1 MMSLG
6 SAESEACAGSA
17 AVHAQKKRGTTVQ
30 DVTEQTIVSG
40 VEQLPFSRWHLKMRA
55 IIGTATFFD
64 GLDGV
69 SVGYVLPALIG
80 AWHLNGAKI
89 GWIISVGF
97 VGQAI
102 GSLIAGWLAE
112 VVGRVKALQLMIF
125 LMGVLSIGCAVAHSY
140 ETLLWLRLFQGIAI
154 GGEVPIAAAYI
165 SEILPAHKRGRSFL
179 MYELLFV
186 IGITAAS
193 ILGAWIV
200 PRFGWQ
206 WLFVIG
212 GVPALLIAPL
222 QFLCIESPRWLASK
236 GRLQEAKAALDRI
249 SEEIRRS
256 GVRHDSV
263 PAGAAVRAAVPTGR
277 ATSWRELF
285 ESGYLTRTLTLW
297 VMWSASYLLSKNLII
312 WLPSLYGTVYKIPV
326 QTALNYGIVTTVL
339 SLFAAVITACV
350 IDRWGRKWLMA
361 SSFVC
366 ASVALLALCPF
377 AATSAMAVV
386 VLGNIAAFFISVTS
400 FGLYLY
406 TPELYPTRM
415 RALGTSVATFWVRV
429 VSMVSPVII
438 GYIVPNFGIA
448 AMFLL
453 FAICALLGA
462 VACAV
467 GAVETRGQTLEAI
480 AP

>member
-1 MMSLG
+1 M
-6 SAESEACAGSA
+6 
-17 AVHAQKKRGTTVQ
+17 Q
-30 DVTEQTIVSG
+30 DVTERSIITG

-80 AWHLNGAKI
+80 AWHLDSAQI
-89 GWIISVGF
+89 GWIISIGF

-102 GSLIAGWLAE
+102 GALIAGWCAE
-112 VVGRVKALQLMIF
+112 VIGRVKALQLMTL
-125 LMGVLSIGCAVAHSY
+125 LMGVLSIGCAMAHSY
-140 ETLLWLRLFQGIAI
+140 DVLLWLRLFQGIAI

-179 MYELLFV
+179 LYELMFV

-200 PRFGWQ
+200 PRFGWP

-212 GVPALLIAPL
+212 GVPALLIAPM
-222 QFLCIESPRWLASK
+222 QYLCIESPRWLASK
-236 GRLQEAKAALDRI
+236 GRLQEARVALDTIRD
-249 SEEIRRS
+249 EIRRS
-256 GVRHDSV
+256 GVNPGDAQSRATLETVV
-263 PAGAAVRAAVPTGR
+263 PVSR

-285 ESGYLTRTLTLW
+285 QGEYLKRTLTVW

-312 WLPSLYGTVYKIPV
+312 WLPSLYRTVYKIPV

-339 SLFAAVITACV
+339 SLLAAVITALV
-350 IDRWGRKWLMA
+350 IDWWGRKWLMA
-361 SSFVC
+361 SAFAC
-366 ASVALLALCPF
+366 AALALLVLIPF
-377 AATSAMAVV
+377 AATSAMPVV
-386 VLGNIAAFFISVTS
+386 ILGNVAAFFISVTS

-429 VSMVSPVII
+429 TSMVSPVII

-448 AMFLL
+448 TMFLL

-462 VACAV
+462 LACGI
-467 GAVETRGQTLEAI
+467 GAVETRGRTLEEV

>member
-1 MMSLG
+1 M
-6 SAESEACAGSA
+6 
-17 AVHAQKKRGTTVQ
+17 Q
-30 DVTEQTIVSG
+30 DVTERSIITG

-80 AWHLNGAKI
+80 AWHLDSAQI
-89 GWIISVGF
+89 GWIISIGF

-102 GSLIAGWLAE
+102 GALMAGWCAE
-112 VVGRVKALQLMIF
+112 VIGRVKALQLMTF
-125 LMGVLSIGCAVAHSY
+125 LMGVLSIGCAMAHSY
-140 ETLLWLRLFQGIAI
+140 DVLLWLRLFQGIAI

-179 MYELLFV
+179 LYELMFV

-200 PRFGWQ
+200 PRFGWP

-212 GVPALLIAPL
+212 GIPALLIAPM
-222 QFLCIESPRWLASK
+222 QYLCVESPRWLASK
-236 GRLQEAKAALDRI
+236 GRLQEAGAALETIRD
-249 SEEIRRS
+249 EIRRS
-256 GVRHDSV
+256 GIELGSV
-263 PAGAAVRAAVPTGR
+263 QPQLAELAAPVSR

-285 ESGYLTRTLTLW
+285 EGRYLARTLTLW

-312 WLPSLYGTVYKIPV
+312 WLPSLYRTVYKIPV
-326 QTALNYGIVTTVL
+326 QTALNYGIITTVL
-339 SLFAAVITACV
+339 SLLAAVITALV
-350 IDRWGRKWLMA
+350 IDWWGRKWLMA
-361 SSFVC
+361 SAFAC
-366 ASVALLALCPF
+366 AAVALLVLIPF

-386 VLGNIAAFFISVTS
+386 ILGNVAAFFISVTS

-429 VSMVSPVII
+429 TSMVSPVII

-448 AMFLL
+448 TMFLL
-453 FAICALLGA
+453 FAVCALLGA
-462 VACAV
+462 LTCGV
-467 GAVETRGQTLEAI
+467 GAVETRGRTLEEI